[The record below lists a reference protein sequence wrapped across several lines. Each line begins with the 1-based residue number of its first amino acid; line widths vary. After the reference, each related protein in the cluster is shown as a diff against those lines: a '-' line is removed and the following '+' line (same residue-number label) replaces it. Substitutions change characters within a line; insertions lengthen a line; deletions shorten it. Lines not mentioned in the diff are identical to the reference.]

1 MSAIAIEELPG
12 LGPRSREMLAAAG
25 IHSVAQLR
33 RLGAVRAYA
42 RVRATGAST
51 SLNLLWALEGALT
64 GLPWQVVAREHR
76 LSLLLAL
83 ESLGGAA
90 APLPSEEGAPGEPL
104 APRSRKPARTTRR
117 ETRILQP
124 IAAPATAVYRLLLDP
139 TAIATWKVPDGMTC
153 QVHLFEPREGG
164 RFRVSLSYT
173 DTDAVGKS
181 TGHTDTYHGT
191 FIRLR
196 PGREIV
202 ERLAFETTDPRM
214 QGWMTA
220 RYRLTATPTGTA
232 LLAIHGDVPPG
243 ISLQDNHTG
252 WAMALARLAALAA
265 AQE

>member
-1 MSAIAIEELPG
+1 
-12 LGPRSREMLAAAG
+12 MLAAAG

-76 LSLLLAL
+76 LSLLMAL

-90 APLPSEEGAPGEPL
+90 ARLPSDEGAPGEPL
-104 APRSRKPARTTRR
+104 APGASRSARRTLR

-124 IAAPATAVYRLLLDP
+124 IAAPATLVYRLLLDP
-139 TAIATWKVPDGMTC
+139 AAIAAWKVPDGMTC
-153 QVHLFEPREGG
+153 RVHQFEPREGG
-164 RFRVSLSYT
+164 RFRVSLTYT
-173 DTDAVGKS
+173 DTDVVGKS

-191 FIRLR
+191 FVRLR
-196 PGREIV
+196 PAREIV
-202 ERLAFETTDPRM
+202 ESLAFETTDPRM
-214 QGWMTA
+214 RGWMTA

-232 LLAIHGDVPPG
+232 LLAIHSDVPTG
-243 ISLQDNHTG
+243 VSLQDNHTG

-265 AQE
+265 AQP